1 MVVVIE
7 ELALVDRVVD
17 LFADTRDLTVE
28 VKLADDVWACLALTE
43 GDVLVDGLL
52 RVRDDVLESERTEL
66 HPSVS
71 SLLAR
76 FTERVVVGEP
86 VEFLG
91 QSRLERSLRCVI
103 RDLSHVDNFWIREA
117 ETVMTNWRGGIVLKS
132 SRGEVLIGLNT
143 PVFAFLEE
151 LLFIIWIEELW
162 QKLSFVSQVINEMLE
177 SFAISIEE
185 NFVIDDL
192 ELVKTTKHSFEQ

>member
-76 FTERVVVGEP
+76 FAERVVVGEP
-86 VEFLG
+86 VEFL
-91 QSRLERSLRCVI
+91 
-103 RDLSHVDNFWIREA
+103 
-117 ETVMTNWRGGIVLKS
+117 
-132 SRGEVLIGLNT
+132 
-143 PVFAFLEE
+143 
-151 LLFIIWIEELW
+151 
-162 QKLSFVSQVINEMLE
+162 
-177 SFAISIEE
+177 
-185 NFVIDDL
+185 
-192 ELVKTTKHSFEQ
+192 